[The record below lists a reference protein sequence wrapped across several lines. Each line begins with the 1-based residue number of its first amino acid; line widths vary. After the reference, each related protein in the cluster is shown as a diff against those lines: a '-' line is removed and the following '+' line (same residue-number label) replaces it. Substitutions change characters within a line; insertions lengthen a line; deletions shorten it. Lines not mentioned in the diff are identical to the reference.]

1 MQQSTI
7 EITNKLAPRWQRAAV
22 QSAIRIAVPR
32 RPVPTRVVVAPKA
45 DGLKAEVRMFE
56 AGALTGLLVLPLA
69 DDPNVFASNL
79 LHGIRAAY
87 PVSPIAYTCL
97 PSSRAAAGER

>member
-1 MQQSTI
+1 MSPGMEHSSI

-45 DGLKAEVRMFE
+45 CGQKAEVRMFE
-56 AGALTGLLVLPLA
+56 GGALTGLLLLPLA
-69 DDPNVFASNL
+69 DDPNVFATNL
-79 LHGIRAAY
+79 LHQIRAAY
-87 PVSPIAYTCL
+87 PMRQVAYARL
-97 PSSRAAAGER
+97 PTSV